1 MFYERI
7 GKFGYTSKSAN
18 EYSII
23 LTGAAFIHKYYFNLF
38 LTLPASS
45 INKVNEY
52 ANCEDILT
60 NFMVSHVTGMIFY
73 TSIHV
78 ISFDFRSSANKS
90 NSKEAIYD
98 ENGWQ

>member
-60 NFMVSHVTGMIFY
+60 NFMVSHVTGMIF
-73 TSIHV
+73 IF
-78 ISFDFRSSANKS
+78 ICILILFICRSSAYKS
-90 NSKEAIYD
+90 NPKEAIHD
-98 ENGWQ
+98 ANGWE

>member
-1 MFYERI
+1 MFYDRI

-60 NFMVSHVTGMIFY
+60 NFMVSHVTGMILFFY
-73 TSIHV
+73 LLI
-78 ISFDFRSSANKS
+78 INLFFRSSPNKS
-90 NSKEAIYD
+90 YPKEAIHD
-98 ENGWQ
+98 KNGWQ

>member
-1 MFYERI
+1 MFYDRI

-60 NFMVSHVTGMIFY
+60 NFMVSHVTGMILFY
-73 TSIHV
+73 FLLV
-78 ISFDFRSSANKS
+78 IS
-90 NSKEAIYD
+90 II
-98 ENGWQ
+98 

>member
-1 MFYERI
+1 MFYDRI

-60 NFMVSHVTGMIFY
+60 NFMVSHVTGTITQTTEKIDSNY
-73 TSIHV
+73 
-78 ISFDFRSSANKS
+78 FRHL
-90 NSKEAIYD
+90 
-98 ENGWQ
+98 WQRGAHF